1 MSDLDIFLVHAPPN
15 QVAKA
20 EALYAIVSVDANGEG
35 VCGVM
40 TDMGWVPMVFIRQD
54 MIEPALAALRVAA
67 TATGRHQQL
76 KVIKFSQREE
86 LKVVDTEQSK

>member
-40 TDMGWVPMVFIRQD
+40 TDMGWMPMVFILPHL
-54 MIEPALAALRVAA
+54 IEPSLAALRVAA
-67 TATGRHQQL
+67 SATGKHQQL
-76 KVIKFSQREE
+76 RVLKFSQREV
-86 LKVVDTEQSK
+86 LKEIDTEQSK